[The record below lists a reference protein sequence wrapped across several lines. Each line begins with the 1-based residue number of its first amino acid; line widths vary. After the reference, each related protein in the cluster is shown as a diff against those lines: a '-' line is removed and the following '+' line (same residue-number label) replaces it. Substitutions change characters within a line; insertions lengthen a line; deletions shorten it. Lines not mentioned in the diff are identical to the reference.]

1 MAITSISHKVSNTW
15 ILRLVDAEKGSH
27 VDFPLLENY
36 APASLDLATEGVVH
50 ESHKYRALLITDAI
64 LGDGDIM
71 WSLNGEEPIA
81 LQVRAVANYAEDI
94 NGIQLSLYQLILD
107 RDDGWYPFSMTYGFA
122 SISLRLCL
130 TESKTES
137 FSTKDIPCMCDREDQ
152 EVSVLG
158 IIDTLVS
165 GADEEAVRWMFGFDQ
180 VEEDRLALM
189 ESGLASDSSKSLSS
203 FLALCEKTVRGYEA
217 NLNYFC
223 THAHCRTV
231 KTSVLVSPSQVRSL
245 GRSELLW
252 LAGNPEVLREVPAE
266 TPLRMN
272 GSYVIPSHLRTDH
285 PRKTFDIREN
295 RALLSFAEAVAA
307 ALSRILD
314 RAQDDIDH
322 IESMVSQLQGME
334 DGDGLILALVML
346 EASLNRERPLCPKS
360 RRSSEAN
367 A

>member
-1 MAITSISHKVSNTW
+1 MAITSISHKGSNIW
-15 ILRLVDAEKGSH
+15 ILRLVDAEKGCH

-50 ESHKYRALLITDAI
+50 ESHEYRALLITDAI

-71 WSLNGEEPIA
+71 WSLNGEEPIP
-81 LQVRAVANYAEDI
+81 LQVRAVANYVEEI
-94 NGIQLSLYQLILD
+94 NGIQLSLYQLIHD
-107 RDDGWYPFSMTYGFA
+107 RDDGWYPFSMVYGFA

-130 TESKTES
+130 TESEMQS

-152 EVSVLG
+152 ETSVLG
-158 IIDTLVS
+158 MIDTLVS
-165 GADEEAVRWMFGFDQ
+165 GADEEAVRWMFRFDR
-180 VEEDRLALM
+180 VEEDRRALM

-203 FLALCEKTVRGYEA
+203 FLALCEKVVRGYEA

-252 LAGNPEVLREVPAE
+252 LAGNPEVLREVPTE

-295 RALLSFAEAVAA
+295 RALLAFAEAVAA
-307 ALSRILD
+307 ALGRILD
-314 RAQDDIDH
+314 KAQDDIDH
-322 IESMVSQLQGME
+322 IENMVSQL
-334 DGDGLILALVML
+334 
-346 EASLNRERPLCPKS
+346 
-360 RRSSEAN
+360 
-367 A
+367 

>member
-27 VDFPLLENY
+27 ADFPLLENY
-36 APASLDLATEGVVH
+36 APASLDLATESVVH

-107 RDDGWYPFSMTYGFA
+107 GNDGWYPFSMTYGFA

-203 FLALCEKTVRGYEA
+203 FWL
-217 NLNYFC
+217 F
-223 THAHCRTV
+223 V
-231 KTSVLVSPSQVRSL
+231 K
-245 GRSELLW
+245 
-252 LAGNPEVLREVPAE
+252 
-266 TPLRMN
+266 
-272 GSYVIPSHLRTDH
+272 
-285 PRKTFDIREN
+285 
-295 RALLSFAEAVAA
+295 
-307 ALSRILD
+307 
-314 RAQDDIDH
+314 
-322 IESMVSQLQGME
+322 
-334 DGDGLILALVML
+334 
-346 EASLNRERPLCPKS
+346 
-360 RRSSEAN
+360 RRFTGTRQT
-367 A
+367 